1 MLTLFLVGLCP
12 MGRHPFV
19 RLALGDLEPIRHLVL
34 PCAEPD
40 ARLDSRPST
49 IRNIPVKVC
58 KAFPWTG
65 SPDKRH
71 IKRSL
76 WEESSFFCLKV
87 FTDSFLDTM
96 EEMVFVQ

>member
-1 MLTLFLVGLCP
+1 MLTLFLVGVCP

-19 RLALGDLEPIRHLVL
+19 RGALGDLEPIRRLVL

-40 ARLDSRPST
+40 ARLDSWPSM

-58 KAFPWTG
+58 EAFPWTG

-71 IKRSL
+71 IKGSL
-76 WEESSFFCLKV
+76 WEGSFF
-87 FTDSFLDTM
+87 
-96 EEMVFVQ
+96 FV